1 MTEEYL
7 QVEDL
12 LRHVALF
19 QGLEDE
25 QLATLVDRIELVYI
39 DAGELLFAEGDLG
52 DSFYIVFRGE
62 VQLTQ
67 GWGEGEL
74 VVANFVPGDYF
85 GEEAI
90 MYGRPRSATV
100 VAVIP
105 TSLLR
110 ISADLYATLLE
121 DIAPFGENLEATIES
136 HKLAG
141 QVEFSW
147 LNPGEVVHL
156 IARKHPARLW
166 LALAGPV
173 FIGLFS
179 IPLFFLAFLTA
190 TVTPALFGGILLLV
204 VVLWGIWNGVD
215 WGNDYYLVT
224 NQRVVWL
231 ERVIALY
238 ESRQE
243 APLRTILS
251 VAMESDQIGRIL
263 GYGDVI
269 VRTYTGRIMLR
280 NIGHPKQVA
289 ALIEQ
294 YWLRAQ
300 RDSDVAKSDAIV
312 RTLREHLG
320 LPVEDD
326 LEAEP
331 EIEPEEVEEQ
341 VSMAY
346 QPGIL
351 TLILANYFKMRH
363 QEGSVITYRKHWFI
377 FLSRSWLP
385 TLGMLG
391 AVVLVIARLLGYL
404 SFLSPTTVIVVG
416 ISLLMVLGGWWLYNF
431 VDWRNDIYQLTAD
444 HIVDIDRKP
453 LGSEEKK
460 SAPLENILSLSHE
473 RIGIWG
479 LLFNFGTVYARIG
492 KADFTFNNVHN
503 PALVQQ
509 DIFARMDERQNQKRE
524 AEAAR
529 ERARMA
535 EWLAAYYRNV
545 DDFQQAEQSANQND
559 KPQTADS
566 GF

>member
-1 MTEEYL
+1 
-7 QVEDL
+7 
-12 LRHVALF
+12 
-19 QGLEDE
+19 
-25 QLATLVDRIELVYI
+25 
-39 DAGELLFAEGDLG
+39 
-52 DSFYIVFRGE
+52 
-62 VQLTQ
+62 
-67 GWGEGEL
+67 
-74 VVANFVPGDYF
+74 
-85 GEEAI
+85 
-90 MYGRPRSATV
+90 MYGQPRSATV
-100 VAVIP
+100 SAVGP

-110 ISADLYATLLE
+110 INADLYATLLQ
-121 DIAPFGENLEATIES
+121 DITPFGENLDAAAES
-136 HKLAG
+136 HRLARK
-141 QVEFSW
+141 VEFSW
-147 LNPGEVVHL
+147 LNATEVVHL

-173 FIGLFS
+173 FVGLFS

-190 TVTPALFGGILLLV
+190 TVTPALFGGVLLLLV
-204 VVLWGIWNGVD
+204 ILWAIWNGID

-251 VAMESDQIGRIL
+251 VAVESDQLGRIL

-269 VRTYTGRIMLR
+269 VRTYTGRIMMR

-300 RDSDVAKSDAIV
+300 KDTDVASSDAMV

-320 LPVEDD
+320 LPVDEEGVD
-326 LEAEP
+326 EP
-331 EIEPEEVEEQ
+331 ELEPEVIEEQ
-341 VSMAY
+341 APTAY

-351 TLILANYFKMRH
+351 TLILANYFKMRY
-363 QEGSVITYRKHWFI
+363 QEGSIITYRKHWFI
-377 FLSRSWLP
+377 FFSKSWQP
-385 TLGMLG
+385 TFSMLVT
-391 AVVLVIARLLGYL
+391 VVLVSARLLGYL
-404 SFLSPTTVIVVG
+404 SFLSLTTVIVVG
-416 ISLLMVLGGWWLYNF
+416 IALLTVLGAWWLYNF

-479 LLFNFGTVYARIG
+479 LLFNFGTVTARIG

-524 AEAAR
+524 AESAR
-529 ERARMA
+529 ERRAYGGMA
-535 EWLAAYYRNV
+535 GRLL
-545 DDFQQAEQSANQND
+545 S
-559 KPQTADS
+559 
-566 GF
+566 